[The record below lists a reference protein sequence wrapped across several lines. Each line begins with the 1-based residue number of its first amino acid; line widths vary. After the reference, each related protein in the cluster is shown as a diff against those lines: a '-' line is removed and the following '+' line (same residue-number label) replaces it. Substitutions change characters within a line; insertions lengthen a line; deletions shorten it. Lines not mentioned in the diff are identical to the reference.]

1 MKKFTLLAATAL
13 MSLAATAQTVVGLER
28 PKTDGAYDAF
38 TSTDAYL
45 KSADGLTVSFYESEE
60 MAAVRTTENTRNL
73 YHQGVAV
80 PSDFAW
86 NVTCSNT
93 VGFEG
98 ANAHAD
104 DAKFPENYNFG
115 FKLNVPAGKSLSVD
129 AVSFDLLVN
138 ANPTWRVRILDAS
151 SAELYNSGNMKEY
164 NGFRNNISVGNYAR
178 ITATALDM
186 TYEEG
191 ANADNAKTAATA
203 ALEED
208 GFLLLPAD
216 FTLAA
221 GEYTVL
227 IDFDY
232 NTKSTQPVSFDSFT
246 IEGKTISVATDES
259 PVVGIVRP
267 KTDGAYDA
275 FTSTDA
281 YVKSADGLTVS
292 FYESEEMA
300 AVRTTENTR
309 NLYHQGVAVPS
320 DFAWN
325 VTCSNTVGFEGANA
339 HADDA
344 KFPEN
349 YNFGFK
355 LNVPAGKSLSVDAV
369 SFDLLVNANPTWRV
383 RILDASSAEL
393 YNSGNMKEYNGFRNN
408 ISVGNYARIT
418 ATALDMTYEEGA
430 NADNAKTAA
439 TAALEEDGFLLLPAD
454 FTLAAGEYTVLIDFD
469 YNTKSTQPVSFDSFT
484 IEGKL
489 TNAAA
494 EDGTIALPTTWNFS
508 DWTTGEITETMTKD
522 GLTVAA
528 TEGEKQNVTIDSN
541 NKTVD
546 GVKYTQRIKLN
557 GTGKAEYR
565 NLSFKVPGS
574 CKVEV
579 VLMSASSS
587 ADRTLNI
594 ATGEFSNVVATMSA
608 LGASATKATFEYK
621 GDATTIYLYSAK
633 DGINI
638 YAIYVTALEGET
650 VGISE
655 TRTDAA
661 ATAIYNLRGQRISQ
675 PVSGQLYIMN
685 GRKYIAK

>member
-1 MKKFTLLAATAL
+1 MKKLTLLAATAL
-13 MSLAATAQTVVGLER
+13 LSLAATAQTVVGLER

-45 KSADGLTVSFYESEE
+45 KSADGLTVGFYESEE
-60 MAAVRTTENTRNL
+60 IAAVRTTENTRNL

-86 NVTCSNT
+86 SVACSNT

-104 DAKFPENYNFG
+104 DAKFPENFNFG
-115 FKLNVPAGKSLSVD
+115 FKLTVPAGKSFSVD
-129 AVSFDLLVN
+129 AVTLDLLVN
-138 ANPTWRVRILDAS
+138 ANPTWRVRILDADN
-151 SAELYNSGNMKEY
+151 AELYNSGNMKRY
-164 NGFRNNISVGNYAR
+164 NGFRNNLSVGNYAR
-178 ITATALDM
+178 ITSTALDM

-191 ANADNAKTAATA
+191 ANADNAQTAATA

-208 GFLLLPAD
+208 GFQLLPAD

-232 NTKSTQPVSFDSFT
+232 NTKATQPVSFDSFT
-246 IEGKTISVATDES
+246 IEGTTVSVATDES

-292 FYESEEMA
+292 FYESEEIA

-320 DFAWN
+320 DFAWS
-325 VTCSNTVGFEGANA
+325 VACSNTVGFEGANA

-349 YNFGFK
+349 FNFGFK
-355 LNVPAGKSLSVDAV
+355 LTVPAGKSFSVDAV
-369 SFDLLVNANPTWRV
+369 TLDLLVNANPTWRV
-383 RILDASSAEL
+383 RILDADNAEL
-393 YNSGNMKEYNGFRNN
+393 YNSGNMKRYNGFRNN
-408 ISVGNYARIT
+408 LSVGNYARIT
-418 ATALDMTYEEGA
+418 STALDMTYEEGA
-430 NADNAKTAA
+430 NADNAQTAA
-439 TAALEEDGFLLLPAD
+439 TAALEEDGFQLLPAD

-469 YNTKSTQPVSFDSFT
+469 YNTKATQPVSFDSFT

-494 EDGTIALPTTWNFS
+494 EDGTITLPTTWNFS
-508 DWTTGEITETMTKD
+508 DWTAGDMTETTTKN

-528 TEGEKQNVTIDSN
+528 SEGAKVTIDAN
-541 NKTVD
+541 TKTVD
-546 GVKYTQRIKLN
+546 GVKYTQRLRLN
-557 GTGKAEYR
+557 GTGEADAR
-565 NLSFKVPGS
+565 CLSFKVPGS

-579 VLMSASSS
+579 VLQSASGGEN
-587 ADRTLNI
+587 RTLNV
-594 ATGEFSNVVATMSA
+594 ATGEFGNVVATMEA
-608 LGASATKATFEYK
+608 LGESATKAAYDYK
-621 GDATTIYLYSAK
+621 GDATTIYLYSNK
-633 DGINI
+633 SGINI
-638 YAIYVTALEGET
+638 YAIYVTALDDET
-650 VGISE
+650 VGISQ
-655 TRTDAA
+655 TRTDANGTA
-661 ATAIYNLRGQRISQ
+661 AIYNLRGQRISQ

-685 GRKYIAK
+685 GRKYMAK